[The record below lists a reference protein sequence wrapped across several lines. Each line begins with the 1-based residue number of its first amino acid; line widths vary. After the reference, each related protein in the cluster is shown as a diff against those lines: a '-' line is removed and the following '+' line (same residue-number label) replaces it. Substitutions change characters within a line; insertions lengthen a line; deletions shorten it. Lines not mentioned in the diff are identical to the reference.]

1 MTTKRVTLAALTA
14 AAGLALAAC
23 GSGGT
28 TGGGASTAPTAG
40 AAGPGAAFN
49 GAVEAVVN
57 PSDAKGGTLKIAQT
71 DDWDSPD
78 PGDTYY
84 AFSWNFARLYAR
96 SLMTFTPK
104 PGTDNLNI
112 VPDLAAEAPTVSE
125 DGKTWTFKLRPG
137 LKYDDGSTI
146 TAKDVKYGVLRS
158 NWGKDVLPNG
168 PNYFALYLDAPKDYK
183 GPYKDKDVD
192 AVKFIETPDD
202 TTIVFHLKSPFADFG
217 YLSTSPQTAP
227 VPQAKD
233 TGADYKLHML
243 SSGSYK
249 VDSYEPGKQ
258 LTMSPNPS
266 WDKASDPLRKQAA
279 SKIEVALKVE
289 ANDLDNRL
297 LANSVGYDI
306 AGVGVQVPSQAKI
319 FNDQKL
325 KANSDNVLAGFLRMM
340 AINQHVKPFDNVHCR
355 RAVQYAVDKT
365 TFQNAN
371 GGPITGGDIATTVLP
386 PTVAGYQKF
395 DLYPSADGTGDIA
408 KAKEELAACGQPG
421 GFKTKVSAR
430 ADRPKE
436 VATAE
441 AIQQALKRVG
451 IDVEIK
457 TYPSGKYF
465 SNFAGVPNYVHEN
478 GLGLILSAWAADWP
492 TGMGFLQQISD
503 GRAIAAAGNSNWA
516 EIDDP
521 AINKMFDDAAKNNDQ
536 AAREALYA
544 QIDKKIVEDA
554 YIVPGI
560 YAKALLYRSPDLTNV
575 YFSPA
580 YGMYD
585 YLNLGVK

>member
-1 MTTKRVTLAALTA
+1 M
-14 AAGLALAAC
+14 
-23 GSGGT
+23 
-28 TGGGASTAPTAG
+28 
-40 AAGPGAAFN
+40 
-49 GAVEAVVN
+49 
-57 PSDAKGGTLKIAQT
+57 
-71 DDWDSPD
+71 
-78 PGDTYY
+78 
-84 AFSWNFARLYAR
+84 NFD
-96 SLMTFTPK
+96 PK
-104 PGTDNLNI
+104 PGKANLNI
-112 VPDLAAEAPTVSE
+112 VPDLAAEAPKVSD
-125 DGKTWTFKLRPG
+125 DGLTWTFKLRSG
-137 LKYDDGSTI
+137 LKYDDGSPI
-146 TAKDVKYGVLRS
+146 VAKDVKYGVLRS

-168 PNYFALYLDAPKDYK
+168 PNYFAQFLDAPKDYK
-183 GPYKDKDVD
+183 GPYKDKNIDD
-192 AVKFIETPDD
+192 VKFIETPDD
-202 TTIVFHLKSPFADFG
+202 TTIIFHLKKPFADFG
-217 YLSTSPQTAP
+217 YLATSPQAAP

-233 TGADYKLHML
+233 PGAEYKLHIV

-258 LTMSPNPS
+258 MTLSPNPN
-266 WDKASDPLRKQAA
+266 WDPASDPLRKQTA
-279 SKIEVALKVE
+279 SKIEVGLKVE

-297 LANSVGYDI
+297 MAGSLDIDI

-319 FNDQKL
+319 FSDPTL
-325 KANSDNVLAGFLRMM
+325 KANSDNVIAGFLRMM

-355 RAVQYAVDKT
+355 KAVQWAVDKT

-371 GGPITGGDIATTVLP
+371 GGPITGGAAPTTVLP

-395 DLYPSADGTGDIA
+395 DLYPSADGKGDVA
-408 KAKEELAACGQPG
+408 KAKEELAACGQPN

-457 TYPSGKYF
+457 TFPSGKYF

-544 QIDKKIVEDA
+544 AIDKKIVEDA
-554 YIVPGI
+554 YLVPGI
-560 YAKALLYRSPDLTNV
+560 YAKALLYRSPNTTNV
-575 YFSPA
+575 NFSPA

-585 YLNLGVK
+585 YLNMGAK